1 MRRAQTLMVFFLF
14 GVVACS
20 LGVPTASADYNLPY
34 RPPDNARPPNVP
46 KPIPGT
52 PKDPCDSEVLGSIIS
67 CQSQTLGEALTV
79 TGTPFQLRYGSDR
92 TPGRKDMYTLDITLS
107 GARLP
112 DGMRRIV
119 LEIVVAGQQVT
130 KIFSV
135 IPNQHYTFIWD
146 GTDVYGRVVQGG
158 ALATVRIG
166 YF

>member
-112 DGMRRIV
+112 MAVWCKVGRSPRCALGMCMGRYTDTLRRPNKALGLLQALRWI
-119 LEIVVAGQQVT
+119 LQV
-130 KIFSV
+130 
-135 IPNQHYTFIWD
+135 
-146 GTDVYGRVVQGG
+146 
-158 ALATVRIG
+158 
-166 YF
+166 